1 MDSQLVASSVN
12 GVPVWLTP
20 ERWGHISRRHPEVA
34 GLQRAVLETVAEP
47 WAVYEGNAGT
57 LLAVRR
63 EDGLYLVVVYREVA
77 ASDGFIITAY
87 LTRRIRG
94 GRLAWK
100 R

>member
-1 MDSQLVASSVN
+1 MECPFGLRRRGGD
-12 GVPVWLTP
+12 
-20 ERWGHISRRHPEVA
+20 ISVA
-34 GLQRAVLETVAEP
+34 GIPKLRGYSALSWKTVAEP
-47 WAVYEGNAGT
+47 GAVYEGNAGT